1 MALRSFGARDLDAL
15 VGLGHVGAD
24 EAAALE
30 REQEALGRLRFGL
43 HLVAGRHEERLRFD
57 YQKTLAARLGYADDD
72 RNLGVEQMM
81 QVFYRAAAIVRRVND
96 RLLQRFEEHF
106 DGTATP
112 EPLDARFELRRGYL
126 AARDPDWPHGDA
138 AQVFERSE
146 EHTSELQSLMRNSYA
161 V

>member
-1 MALRSFGARDLDAL
+1 
-15 VGLGHVGAD
+15 
-24 EAAALE
+24 
-30 REQEALGRLRFGL
+30 
-43 HLVAGRHEERLRFD
+43 
-57 YQKTLAARLGYADDD
+57 
-72 RNLGVEQMM
+72 MM

-138 AQVFERSE
+138 AQAFELFATWASRRDARHLNSPTARRPE
-146 EHTSELQSLMRNSYA
+146 ERRVGNACVSPCTSRWSPYH
-161 V
+161 

>member
-1 MALRSFGARDLDAL
+1 MIRRPPRSTRTDTLFPYTTLFRS
-15 VGLGHVGAD
+15 
-24 EAAALE
+24 
-30 REQEALGRLRFGL
+30 
-43 HLVAGRHEERLRFD
+43 ERLRFD

-126 AARDPDWPHGDA
+126 AARDQDWPHGDA
-138 AQVFERSE
+138 AQVFELFA
-146 EHTSELQSLMRNSYA
+146 TSLGSASGRERVCQYE
-161 V
+161 

>member
-1 MALRSFGARDLDAL
+1 
-15 VGLGHVGAD
+15 
-24 EAAALE
+24 
-30 REQEALGRLRFGL
+30 
-43 HLVAGRHEERLRFD
+43 
-57 YQKTLAARLGYADDD
+57 
-72 RNLGVEQMM
+72 MM

-138 AQVFERSE
+138 AQVLELFATWASRRDARGLHPRTEERRGGKECVS
-146 EHTSELQSLMRNSYA
+146 TCRVRGRRMN
-161 V
+161 